1 MCGGTE
7 ASIVAENNNCGLPPR
22 DGEIYGPDPINVYN
36 AVGKHVGYSWDYGDS
51 VELVVDMQNTVLRVS
66 EDHIDEL
73 KAYLSDK
80 EIEINFINMR
90 GEVCYTFYMPAG
102 IYSRIRLNCTED
114 TLIEKNTYTCT
125 LVLINPYDLSR
136 INLLPAPY
144 KVYVK

>member
-7 ASIVAENNNCGLPPR
+7 ASIVAENNNYELPPC
-22 DGEIYGPDPINVYN
+22 DGEIYGPDPIAIYNVL
-36 AVGKHVGYSWDYGDS
+36 GKHVGYSWEYGDS
-51 VELVVDMQNTVLRVS
+51 IELVVDVQNTVLRVG
-66 EDHIDEL
+66 EDRIDEL

-80 EIEINFINMR
+80 EIELNFINMR

-136 INLLPAPY
+136 INLLTTPY
-144 KVYVK
+144 RVYVK

>member
-7 ASIVAENNNCGLPPR
+7 ASIVAENNNCELPPH

-36 AVGKHVGYSWDYGDS
+36 ALGKHVGYSWDYGDS

-66 EDHIDEL
+66 EERIDEL

-80 EIEINFINMR
+80 EIEMNFINMR

-136 INLLPAPY
+136 INLLTSSY